1 MDLLTFVRFF
11 LSDEYI
17 SLLDNWY
24 PRVLAVLG
32 VIIPV
37 VVLLFVLFC
46 LGLMLRCIYLCILGG
61 GKI

>member
-17 SLLDNWY
+17 TLLGNWY

-32 VIIPV
+32 VVVPV
-37 VVLLFVLFC
+37 TVLLFTLFAI
-46 LGLMLRCIYLCILGG
+46 GITLRCCYFAILGG
-61 GKI
+61 AK